1 MKGEILKLLKE
12 TDGYI
17 SGQEI
22 CGKFGVSR
30 TAVWKVINQ
39 LKEEG
44 YEIEAVRNKGYA
56 LKSVSDVLS
65 AGELE
70 SSMDT
75 RWIAKKIV
83 CFDKTDSTNIQARK
97 LAEAGAPHGTLV
109 VAEQQNG
116 GKGRRGRYWESPA
129 GVGIW
134 MSVLLR
140 PQINPVSAS
149 MLTLIM
155 ALAASKGIYEATG
168 LKAEIKWPNDLV
180 LNKKKICGILTEMN
194 TELMEIQH
202 VVIGIGIN
210 ANLEGFPEELKE
222 TATSLY
228 LETGEKYQRSRIIA
242 KTMEALEEYY
252 DIFVKTEDMSGLMDE
267 YNRSLVNLGKEVC
280 VLDPAG
286 EFWGISA
293 GINEKGGLMVKLA
306 DESVVEVIS
315 GEVSVRGIYGYV

>member
-22 CGKFGVSR
+22 CEKFGVSR

-44 YEIEAVRNKGYA
+44 YEIEAVRNKGYV

-65 AGELE
+65 AGELA
-70 SSMDT
+70 SSIDT
-75 RWIAKKIV
+75 KWAAGRIV
-83 CFDKTDSTNIQARK
+83 CFDKTDSTNIQARR
-97 LAEAGAPHGTLV
+97 LAEEGALHGTLV
-109 VAEQQNG
+109 VTEQQDG
-116 GKGRRGRYWESPA
+116 GKGRRGRSWTSPP

-134 MSVLLR
+134 MSILLR
-140 PQINPVSAS
+140 PQINPISAS

-155 ALAASKGIYEATG
+155 ALAGVKGIREATG
-168 LKAEIKWPNDLV
+168 IETQIKWPNDLV
-180 LNKKKICGILTEMN
+180 LNKKKICGILTEMS
-194 TELMEIQH
+194 TELMEIQY
-202 VVIGIGIN
+202 VVIGAGFN
-210 ANLEGFPEELKE
+210 VNLEEFPEEIRK

-228 LETGEKYQRSRIIA
+228 LETGKRYQRSRIIA
-242 KTMEALEEYY
+242 KVMEALEEYY
-252 DIFVKTEDMSGLMDE
+252 DIFIKTEDMSGLIEE
-267 YNRSLVNLGKEVC
+267 YNSHLVNLGNTVC

-286 EFWGISA
+286 EYRGVSE
-293 GINEKGGLMVKLA
+293 GINEKGGLIVRLQDNSLK
-306 DESVVEVIS
+306 EVIS